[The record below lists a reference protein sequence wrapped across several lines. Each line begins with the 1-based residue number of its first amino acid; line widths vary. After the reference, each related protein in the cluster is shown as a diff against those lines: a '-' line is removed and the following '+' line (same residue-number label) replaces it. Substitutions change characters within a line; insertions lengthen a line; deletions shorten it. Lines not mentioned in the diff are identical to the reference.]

1 MNPMK
6 KIMLIASL
14 AILTVLTT
22 KISAQAFGIKAG
34 FNAASIYLENTKN
47 NYTEETK
54 ATPGFHVGFFAN
66 GNLSNLFSIEPSLL
80 FNTKGFRAEAIVNA
94 DNSYTRSV
102 KLYYADVAIP
112 LKLAIGGD
120 NTKLYVKA
128 GPYAGFGLFGRNQT
142 TTVLFGNETRSTKDV
157 EWGTNN
163 LSDVNRL
170 DYGLTFGAGLDIDNI
185 QIGLGYDYGLANI
198 SASNNFGTT
207 LSNRVLRL
215 TFGIRL

>member
-1 MNPMK
+1 MK
-6 KIMLIASL
+6 KLIIITNVAFLMLL
-14 AILTVLTT
+14 ANNTA
-22 KISAQAFGIKAG
+22 AQAFGIKAG
-34 FNAASIYLENTKN
+34 FNAASIYLENTNN

-54 ATPGFHVGFFAN
+54 TTPGFHVGFFAN

-80 FNTKGFRAEAIVNA
+80 FNTKGFRSEAVINT

-120 NTKLYVKA
+120 NTKIYVKA

-142 TTVLFGNETRSTKDV
+142 TRVLFGNESKTTEDV
-157 EWGTNN
+157 EWGTGN
-163 LSDVNRL
+163 LSDLKRL
-170 DYGLTFGAGLDIDNI
+170 DYGLTFGAGLDINNL
-185 QIGLGYDYGLANI
+185 QIGLAYDYGLADI

-215 TFGIRL
+215 TFGLRL